1 MNTKQVIAYLRKRA
15 GFARLDVEVDDL
27 GEPRNDLPTLLIDH
41 TVNGIAKVEISSR
54 VRGRVIADPDINSN
68 SGSIGLVCYAY
79 LPKGEHYLDYR

>member
-41 TVNGIAKVEISSR
+41 TVKRRVEISSR
-54 VRGRVIADPDINSN
+54 VRDRVIADPDINSN